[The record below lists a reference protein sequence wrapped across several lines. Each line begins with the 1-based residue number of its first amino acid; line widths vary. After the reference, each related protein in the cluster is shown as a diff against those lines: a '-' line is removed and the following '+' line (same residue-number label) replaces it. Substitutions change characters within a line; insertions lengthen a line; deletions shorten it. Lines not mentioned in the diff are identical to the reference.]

1 MSYLKKEFLFR
12 MTILSQVKLPY
23 DPAYSYVDQSV
34 VWLVDRLVGR
44 LEFPK

>member
-12 MTILSQVKLPY
+12 MTILSHVKLPY